1 MATFIAIFILLHLF
15 SASSVNTVEPL
26 TPSKMKEGSNF
37 HTVQVY
43 AGPPIQASIV
53 KDLLENEGI
62 FAFVKDDFIGT
73 LVPWHAAPGGVNPV
87 KVFVSD
93 SNQVQAM
100 KVVEQFEAN
109 TSKSS

>member
-1 MATFIAIFILLHLF
+1 MKSNTDIHL
-15 SASSVNTVEPL
+15 
-26 TPSKMKEGSNF
+26 KE
-37 HTVQVY
+37 VY
-43 AGPPIQASIV
+43 ASDPIRASMV

-62 FAFVKDDFIGT
+62 IAFLKDDFIGT
-73 LVPWHAAPGGVNPV
+73 LVPWHAAPAGYQPV